1 MGEIWPNTNWFHV
14 KSGCPP
20 QVVGGFNPFEKYA
33 SQLGLFFSIYGK
45 IIQVFQTTNQYK
57 LANFDKPYSFH
68 DL

>member
-1 MGEIWPNTNWFHV
+1 MAKHQLVSREIRVP
-14 KSGCPP
+14 PP